1 MFLLLNVTLDA
12 GEEAEFAHAAHI
24 WCICGLLVE
33 QKKKNAAQMAPR
45 ALKKNSSPIKR
56 DPFL

>member
-1 MFLLLNVTLDA
+1 MMFLLVNVTLDA

-24 WCICGLLVE
+24 WCICGRLVE
-33 QKKKNAAQMAPR
+33 QKKNAAQMAPR
-45 ALKKNSSPIKR
+45 ALKKNSFPIKR